1 MSRSPLQSP
10 LGRILILAL
19 AVSSLIGYVVMS
31 STSRPVE
38 PTPKGRPAVDSAGD
52 SAVVTDSHSAGGAHG
67 AAHGA
72 AELLAAPDLAAAS
85 TAPDSLVPDRFYGSA
100 TKSAVMRLPPLQA
113 PPRTKDAATKP
124 ATPPRIY
131 GPATKSD
138 LVLPP
143 HQ

>member
-38 PTPKGRPAVDSAGD
+38 PTPKGRPAANSSVD
-52 SAVVTDSHSAGGAHG
+52 SAVVADSQSAGD
-67 AAHGA
+67 AHGA

-100 TKSAVMRLPPLQA
+100 TKSAVLRLPPLQA

>member
-38 PTPKGRPAVDSAGD
+38 PTPKGRPAANSSVDSAVLAD
-52 SAVVTDSHSAGGAHG
+52 SQSAGVAHG
-67 AAHGA
+67 AAD
-72 AELLAAPDLAAAS
+72 LLAAPDLAAAS

-100 TKSAVMRLPPLQA
+100 TKSAVLRLPPLQA

>member
-38 PTPKGRPAVDSAGD
+38 PTPTGRPAVDSA
-52 SAVVTDSHSAGGAHG
+52 VVTDSQSAGDAHG
-67 AAHGA
+67 AAD
-72 AELLAAPDLAAAS
+72 LLAAPDLAAAS

>member
-38 PTPKGRPAVDSAGD
+38 PTPTGRPAVDSAVVAD
-52 SAVVTDSHSAGGAHG
+52 SQSAGDAHG
-67 AAHGA
+67 S

>member
-38 PTPKGRPAVDSAGD
+38 PTPTGRPAVDSAVVAD
-52 SAVVTDSHSAGGAHG
+52 SQSAGDAHG
-67 AAHGA
+67 AAD
-72 AELLAAPDLAAAS
+72 LLAAPDLAAAS

>member
-38 PTPKGRPAVDSAGD
+38 PTPTGRHAVDSAVVAD
-52 SAVVTDSHSAGGAHG
+52 SQSAGD
-67 AAHGA
+67 AHGA

>member
-38 PTPKGRPAVDSAGD
+38 PTPTGRPAVDSAVVAD
-52 SAVVTDSHSAGGAHG
+52 SQSAGDAHG
-67 AAHGA
+67 AAK
-72 AELLAAPDLAAAS
+72 LLAAPDFAAAS

>member
-38 PTPKGRPAVDSAGD
+38 PTPTGRPAVTAVD
-52 SAVVTDSHSAGGAHG
+52 SAVVADSQSAGD
-67 AAHGA
+67 AHGA

>member
-38 PTPKGRPAVDSAGD
+38 PTPKGRPAVDSA
-52 SAVVTDSHSAGGAHG
+52 VVTDSHSAGG
-67 AAHGA
+67 AHGA

>member
-38 PTPKGRPAVDSAGD
+38 PTPKGRPSVDSAVD
-52 SAVVTDSHSAGGAHG
+52 SAVVTESQSAGG
-67 AAHGA
+67 AHGA

>member
-38 PTPKGRPAVDSAGD
+38 PTPKGRPAVDSAVD
-52 SAVVTDSHSAGGAHG
+52 SAVVTDSQRAGD
-67 AAHGA
+67 AHGA

>member
-38 PTPKGRPAVDSAGD
+38 PTRTGRHAVDSAVD

-67 AAHGA
+67 AAD
-72 AELLAAPDLAAAS
+72 LLAAPDLAAAS

>member
-38 PTPKGRPAVDSAGD
+38 PTRTGRHAVDSAVVAD
-52 SAVVTDSHSAGGAHG
+52 SQSAGD
-67 AAHGA
+67 AHGA